1 MSGHAV
7 AIPLGLPLLEASCS
21 QPGDESSTHSPPIWP
36 CSGWGLP
43 AAASLQTAGSSYLPI
58 SPLLRQAEAVCFC
71 GAFRRVTPPG
81 RYPAPCPVGA
91 RTFLSLPTNRERA
104 ATRPTGP
111 AHIVAAR
118 VEPWLPMPDG
128 YQRRVIRKPRGNSLW
143 QRVRVATRSNAI
155 EAKKRILN
163 VGHGKLFQLSA
174 LVR

>member
-1 MSGHAV
+1 M

-118 VEPWLPMPDG
+118 AHQDASSPPKGRLRWGESNPKSQIEGKMSC
-128 YQRRVIRKPRGNSLW
+128 RESL
-143 QRVRVATRSNAI
+143 
-155 EAKKRILN
+155 
-163 VGHGKLFQLSA
+163 H
-174 LVR
+174 